1 MSNQLAVPVMS
12 ASTVANAATIYS
24 TSYDANYASGFAAAL
39 VQLAGS
45 SNVTITQQASIDNT
59 TFYDVVNSAG
69 SAQGAVLSAGTGTAP
84 FYIQFSPVVAKYN
97 RFKVVAG
104 AASTVSISVVYSEQ
118 QP

>member
-1 MSNQLAVPVMS
+1 MAAQYAIVLMS
-12 ASTVANAATIYS
+12 ANTVANAATIYS
-24 TSYDANYASGFAAAL
+24 SSYDANYATGFAAAL
-39 VQLAGS
+39 VQLAGT

-104 AASTVSISVVYSEQ
+104 AASTVSITGIVSEQ
-118 QP
+118 TP